1 LSIKEFMQST
11 RPPNARITP
20 RITRSK
26 ILTRTDPNLAEPIEI
41 VLTPDFV
48 EIDLYTA
55 FKAIPDAIIITDT
68 NPIAP
73 GPSIVYV
80 NPAFERISGYTSK
93 EVIGNNPRM
102 LQGPKTDPETRERIR
117 TALHAERAVLE
128 HIVNYNPNGNP
139 YWVEINIEPMLNEA
153 GKLTNFVSTQRDIS
167 ERKRL
172 EDELR
177 FRANCDAL
185 TGLPN
190 RAQYLERL
198 DQILAEATRY
208 KHKLGVV
215 MMDLDR
221 FKSVNDM
228 YGHATGDIV
237 LRTIAER
244 LKPLMRE
251 TDVVGRLGGDEF
263 AFIMVEPN
271 SRSETLN
278 ALQRIANALSEPIR
292 IGKQKINITASF
304 GLSMYPED
312 ADNAKSLLHRAD
324 MAMYNAKATGRNNVQ
339 TFHNSIQNKAERQN
353 SLERRLRQA
362 VKNEEFELYFQ
373 PIHESSGRLVS
384 FEALLRWN
392 DAKFGTVAPDVFIPL
407 AEKTGLLHQLDLWV
421 LREATRC
428 ATIMH
433 AQNPNLKMSVN
444 ISPSAFNQARLI
456 EDVEEALEAS
466 GFPANCLRLEI
477 TEQAMIADYDMCAA
491 HLNQLRALGIEVAI
505 DDFGAGYSNL
515 KHLVALPMDV
525 VKIDRF
531 FVTGFEKDTRAQ
543 MLVKGVI
550 ELAHQLGYKVV
561 GEGVETEAERQ
572 MLFRLG
578 CDQVQG
584 YWLAHPMPFEK
595 TGVHIQQHLAA

>member
-1 LSIKEFMQST
+1 MQST

-26 ILTRTDPNLAEPIEI
+26 ILTRSDPNRAEPIEI

-48 EIDLYTA
+48 EIDLYAA
-55 FKAIPDAIIITDT
+55 FKSIPDAIIITDT
-68 NPIAP
+68 NLISP

-80 NPAFERISGYTSK
+80 NPAFERLSGYSSK
-93 EVIGNNPRM
+93 DVIGKNPRM
-102 LQGPKTDPETRERIR
+102 LQGPKTDPEARERMR
-117 TALHAERAVLE
+117 AALQAERAVLE
-128 HIVNYNPNGNP
+128 HIVNYDPKGNP

-153 GKLTNFVSTQRDIS
+153 GELTNFVATQRDIS

-177 FRANCDAL
+177 FKANCDAL
-185 TGLPN
+185 TGLSN

-208 KHKLGVV
+208 KHNLGVAI
-215 MMDLDR
+215 MDLDR
-221 FKSVNDM
+221 FKQINDT
-228 YGHATGDIV
+228 YGHATGDVV
-237 LRTIAER
+237 LRTMAER
-244 LKPLMRE
+244 LKPLLRDS
-251 TDVVGRLGGDEF
+251 DVVGRLGGDEF
-263 AFIMVEPN
+263 AFLMVEPH
-271 SRSETLN
+271 SRKETLKV
-278 ALQRIANALSEPIR
+278 LQRIANTLSEPIK
-292 IGKQKINITASF
+292 IGKQKLHVTTSI

-312 ADNAKSLLHRAD
+312 ADNAQTLLHRAD
-324 MAMYNAKATGRNNVQ
+324 MAMYDAKASGRNNVQ
-339 TFHNSIQNKAERQN
+339 TFHKSIQSKATQQQN
-353 SLERRLRQA
+353 LERRLRQA
-362 VKNEEFELYFQ
+362 VNNEEFELHFQ
-373 PIHESSGRLVS
+373 PIHESTGKLVS

-392 DAKFGTVAPDVFIPL
+392 DAKLGTVTPDIFIPL
-407 AEKTGLLHQLDLWV
+407 AEKTGLLHQLDRWV
-421 LREATRC
+421 LQEATRC
-428 ATIMH
+428 GKIMH

-456 EDVEEALEAS
+456 EDVQDALDAS
-466 GFPANCLRLEI
+466 GFPADCLRLEI
-477 TEQAMIADYDMCAA
+477 TEQAMIRDYDMCAT
-491 HLNQLRALGIEVAI
+491 HLNQLRSLGIEVAI

-531 FVTGFEKDTRAQ
+531 FVTGFEHDPRAQ

-550 ELAHQLGYKVV
+550 ELAHQLGYEVV

-572 MLFRLG
+572 MLFKLG

-584 YWLAHPMPFEK
+584 FLLARPMPFEE
-595 TGVHIQQHLAA
+595 TSVHIQSHLAA